1 MPLLYLVKR
10 PTAHEVPICGSCRRR
25 ELRLRWLRLGIL
37 VGLATGVFGFCYP
50 WVQQLTSDRFLRKLV
65 LLGAVL
71 VVGAPLF
78 FWEAVAPPAVD
89 ITVGK
94 ERVTFEFRNRE
105 YALLFLAS
113 NGGRLG

>member
-1 MPLLYLVKR
+1 MPLATDVQLASDQAVSWPPCCVACLTGEPGLRLRVARHRSTLLSFLWPLLYLVKR
-10 PTAHEVPICGSCRRR
+10 PTAHEVPICGN
-25 ELRLRWLRLGIL
+25 
-37 VGLATGVFGFCYP
+37 
-50 WVQQLTSDRFLRKLV
+50 
-65 LLGAVL
+65 
-71 VVGAPLF
+71 
-78 FWEAVAPPAVD
+78 VD